1 MIPESTIPITDL
13 NYIDYHYKQWKE
25 LTYEQQ
31 VYKANNVK
39 VANNFS
45 FNNNEW
51 NALPYYGFGMISM
64 LNQHEKNTVLSQ
76 ALVDTQEKLM
86 HLLEEKINLEI
97 HEKIYLLP
105 ENSFH
110 QTIANALSNAKYDL
124 QITEKGITETYPEKI
139 NSLLKFYKSVIEQ
152 KTLKMKMIGIGIFGN
167 AIGVLGVF
175 DDPFDYNRILQ
186 FRNHFYNSE
195 ITIGLGIQKTRPFIG
210 HITLAYIEADLSL
223 IEKKALVEVTTTL
236 NEQWQNVK
244 HSFYIDHTQLTTFT
258 NLASFHTFQNNQI
271 IYF

>member
-25 LTYEQQ
+25 LIYEQQ
-31 VYKANNVK
+31 VYKANHVK

-64 LNQHEKNTVLSQ
+64 LYQHEKNVLLSQ
-76 ALVDTQEKLM
+76 QLVDTQEKLM
-86 HLLEEKINLEI
+86 QLLQEKTSIEI
-97 HEKIYLLP
+97 HGKIYLLP

-124 QITEKGITETYPEKI
+124 NIAEKGLMETYPENIKKI
-139 NSLLKFYKSVIEQ
+139 LKTYKSVFDH
-152 KTLKMKMIGIGIFGN
+152 KTLRMKMIGLGIFGN
-167 AIGVLGVF
+167 AIGILGVF
-175 DDPFDYNRILQ
+175 DDPFEYNSILH
-186 FRNHFYNSE
+186 FRDHFYNNE
-195 ITIGLGIQKTRPFIG
+195 MVTGMGIQKTRPFIG
-210 HITLAYIEADLSL
+210 HITLAYIESDLSL

-236 NEQWQNVK
+236 NEQWQNEK
-244 HSFYIDHTQLTTFT
+244 HFFYIDHTQLTSFS
-258 NLASFHTFQNNQI
+258 NLANFVPFQNNHLI
-271 IYF
+271 HF

>member
-39 VANNFS
+39 AANNYS

-51 NALPYYGFGMISM
+51 NAIPYYGFGMITM
-64 LNQHEKNTVLSQ
+64 LQQHEKNIVLSQ
-76 ALVDTQEKLM
+76 QLVDTQQKLM
-86 HLLEEKINLEI
+86 YLLEEKINQEI

-110 QTIANALSNAKYDL
+110 QTIANALSNTKYDV
-124 QITEKGITETYPEKI
+124 QITEKGLVAIYPEKI
-139 NSLLKFYKSVIEQ
+139 NSIFNKYKSVFEN
-152 KTLKMKMIGIGIFGN
+152 KTLRMKIIGIGIFGN

-175 DDPFDYNRILQ
+175 DDPFEYNSILHFRDY
-186 FRNHFYNSE
+186 FYNNE
-195 ITIGLGIQKTRPFIG
+195 MVTGMGIQKTRPFIG
-210 HITLAYIEADLSL
+210 HITLAYIESDLSL

-236 NEQWQNVK
+236 NEQWQNEK
-244 HSFYIDHTQLTTFT
+244 HFFYIDQTQLTSFK
-258 NLASFHTFQNNQI
+258 NLSSFHTFQNNQI
-271 IYF
+271 IHF